1 MIRNRHQDM
10 DIPAENPFE
19 NDQLGRKQHV
29 ENFERIVSLY
39 AESGCVMALNGLWG
53 TGKTT
58 FVEMA
63 LKDMRNKG
71 YKPLYFNAW
80 TNDFV
85 SDPLVALLA
94 EMKEVLPES
103 QNLDKALGLGGK
115 ILTTIGASVLKG
127 VVKSKVGIDIDQ
139 VADDVA
145 GVIKDQIDE
154 YTEQK
159 KSLADFKD
167 TLTEYVAD
175 NTKEG
180 KPVVFFIDEL
190 DRCNPHFAVQV
201 LERVKHLFEIP
212 NMIFVLI
219 INKEQ
224 LKHAVCGY
232 YGSENINAENY
243 LRRFIDVEYQL
254 PEVDKE
260 KYFEL
265 LYKEY
270 AYGDILDTFYR
281 AGDQLKQDTA
291 YFQALIGYLM
301 RYTDFDLRT
310 MDKFIAQTR
319 LVMQTYAPR
328 EKFYSGVFIMLSYLR
343 IADLE
348 LYEQIKEHQLGAI
361 ELVEKLDKS
370 LGVILQRISDANIYP
385 KNDIMS
391 ALTRLVYTYDPEQI
405 DDNFH
410 DLLLQVKILN
420 IDVDEFIKRM
430 GITKSDCPLGHDE
443 MNVVFEHLG
452 FVKYV
457 NL

>member
-1 MIRNRHQDM
+1 M
-10 DIPAENPFE
+10 
-19 NDQLGRKQHV
+19 
-29 ENFERIVSLY
+29 
-39 AESGCVMALNGLWG
+39 
-53 TGKTT
+53 
-58 FVEMA
+58 
-63 LKDMRNKG
+63 
-71 YKPLYFNAW
+71 
-80 TNDFV
+80 
-85 SDPLVALLA
+85 
-94 EMKEVLPES
+94 
-103 QNLDKALGLGGK
+103 
-115 ILTTIGASVLKG
+115 
-127 VVKSKVGIDIDQ
+127 
-139 VADDVA
+139 A

-391 ALTRLVYTYDPEQI
+391 ALTRVVYTYAPEQI
-405 DDNFH
+405 NDNFR
-410 DLLLQVKILN
+410 DILLQTKLQNIN
-420 IDVDEFIKRM
+420 IDEFSRHM
-430 GITKSDCPLGHDE
+430 EVTMRDCPMGHGE
-443 MNVVFEHLG
+443 MESVLEHQG

-457 NL
+457 NV

>member
-1 MIRNRHQDM
+1 
-10 DIPAENPFE
+10 
-19 NDQLGRKQHV
+19 
-29 ENFERIVSLY
+29 
-39 AESGCVMALNGLWG
+39 
-53 TGKTT
+53 
-58 FVEMA
+58 
-63 LKDMRNKG
+63 
-71 YKPLYFNAW
+71 
-80 TNDFV
+80 
-85 SDPLVALLA
+85 
-94 EMKEVLPES
+94 
-103 QNLDKALGLGGK
+103 
-115 ILTTIGASVLKG
+115 
-127 VVKSKVGIDIDQ
+127 
-139 VADDVA
+139 
-145 GVIKDQIDE
+145 VIKDQIDE

-201 LERVKHLFEIP
+201 LERVKHLFDIP

-243 LRRFIDVEYQL
+243 LRRIIDVEYQL

-260 KYFEL
+260 KYFDL
-265 LYKEY
+265 LYEEY
-270 AYGDILDTFYR
+270 AYGDILNTSFR
-281 AGDQLKQDTA
+281 ASDRLKQDTA
-291 YFQALIGYLM
+291 YFQSLIGYLM

-370 LGVILQRISDANIYP
+370 LGVILQRISDANVYP
-385 KNDIMS
+385 QSDIMS
-391 ALTRLVYTYDPEQI
+391 ALTRLVYTYDPEQM

-410 DLLLQVKILN
+410 DMLLQVKILN
-420 IDVDEFIKRM
+420 IDVDEFMKHM
-430 GITKSDCPLGHDE
+430 EITKKDCPLGHDE
-443 MNVVFEHLG
+443 MNAVFEHLG